1 MRASPLSRLR
11 IALVAPVL
19 VLGTMLAA
27 TPAAGAA
34 PPSAPGSAAQEKVE
48 DKLARSFSN
57 APGEP
62 REFLVTFRQQA
73 DLAAA
78 GRITDWTARGEAVVT
93 ALQRTAEVSQAGV
106 TAMLRARGVDFES
119 YWISNAMLVRDGT
132 RDLATALAAR
142 SEVTRLL
149 APAVY
154 EIPAPVEQA
163 SADPAP
169 QGVEWG
175 IANINA
181 DDVWASGIDGNGIVI
196 ANVDTGVE
204 YHHAALRDQ
213 YRGHRADG
221 TYSHDYNW
229 FDASGLCKFA
239 PCDKN
244 GHGTHTMGTMVGDDG
259 TGNQIGVAPGARWIA
274 ANGCDP
280 CTVQNLLSAGQ
291 WMLAPTRIDGT
302 EPDPSQ
308 RPNIINNSWG
318 TTEPS
323 FDHWYD
329 DVAAAWDA
337 AGIFSVWANGNNGP
351 GCVTAGAPGS
361 LTERYSVGAYDVNNT
376 IGSFSSRGAG
386 ENGAIK
392 PNIAAPGVNVRS
404 AVPEPN
410 NGYASYNGTS
420 MAAPHVAGAI
430 ALLWSATPSFVGAL
444 SITRNLLDVSARDTE
459 DLQCGGTAANNNVF
473 GEGRL
478 DAQALLANRRIGTVS
493 GTVTDESG
501 APIAGARVE
510 LTGGTPE
517 LPVQR
522 TAETGADG
530 AYRLGLPVGEY
541 AAKVTAY
548 GYVGD
553 HADVRVTL
561 DTTTVRDFAL
571 TTAPMITVSGR
582 VTDGSGHGWPVHAAL
597 TFPGYP
603 ANPVYTDP
611 ATGDYSLRLPAT
623 EYEVTVDP
631 VDDGYPTSTSLLR
644 PDGADTRF
652 DRQVTVDPEA
662 CVAPGY
668 GWHGADTRFTGWDGA
683 TALDGWQLTG
693 KGGTWRF
700 DNPAQRPQPGLD
712 NEFAIADPAAED
724 SRSMT
729 TTLTSA
735 PVDLSGQT
743 DPVLSF
749 DTRYLGAARQQAAVE
764 YSTDGRRWSPVWTAG
779 SGSVYGAQS
788 VSVAAAAQV
797 RVRLTFTGRGGGYWA
812 VDNLFVGTRT
822 CVPHAGGLLVGTTT
836 DESGKPLVGTEFRV
850 VGRSESYAVSREFP
864 DDANSPD
871 TARYR
876 LFVPAGA
883 TRVTATRDG
892 YTSVTGDVTVAR
904 DEVTIHDVLL
914 HPEA

>member
-1 MRASPLSRLR
+1 M
-11 IALVAPVL
+11 L
-19 VLGTMLAA
+19 VLGSVLAT
-27 TPAAGAA
+27 TPAATAA
-34 PPSAPGSAAQEKVE
+34 PQADPDVAALAKVE
-48 DKLARSFSN
+48 DTLERRFAN
-57 APGEP
+57 APGKP
-62 REFLVTFRQQA
+62 QDFLVSFQDRA

-78 GRITDWTARGEAVVT
+78 SRTADWDERGQAVVT
-93 ALQRTAEVSQAGV
+93 ALRRTAEASQAEV
-106 TAMLRARGVDFES
+106 TTMLRARGVDFES
-119 YWISNAMLVRDGT
+119 YWISNAVLVREGT
-132 RDLATALAAR
+132 RDVATALAAR
-142 SEVTRLL
+142 SEVMRLV
-149 APAVY
+149 APRTY
-154 EIPAPVEQA
+154 DIPAPVEQA
-163 SADPAP
+163 PASPAP

-175 IANINA
+175 VANINA

-204 YHHAALRDQ
+204 YHHPALRDQ
-213 YRGHRADG
+213 YRGLSADG
-221 TYSHDYNW
+221 RFSHDYNW
-229 FDASGLCKFA
+229 FDAAGLCTFA

-259 TGNQIGVAPGARWIA
+259 AGNQIGVAPGAKWIA

-280 CTVQNLLSAGQ
+280 CTIQNLLAAGQ
-291 WMLAPTRIDGT
+291 WMLAPTRLDGT
-302 EPDPSQ
+302 EADPSK

-323 FDHWYD
+323 FDRWYD
-329 DVAAAWDA
+329 DVAGAWDA
-337 AGIFSVWANGNNGP
+337 SGIFSVWANGNNGP
-351 GCVTAGAPGS
+351 GCVTSGSPGS

-376 IGSFSSRGAG
+376 IASFSSRGAG
-386 ENGAIK
+386 EDGAIK

-404 AVPEPN
+404 SVLSPN
-410 NGYASYNGTS
+410 HGYASYNGTS

-444 SITRNLLDVSARDTE
+444 PTTRNLLDVSARDTE
-459 DLQCGGTAANNNVF
+459 DLQCGGTAQNNNVF

-522 TAETGADG
+522 TEETGSDG
-530 AYRLGLPVGEY
+530 TYRLGLPVGEY
-541 AAKVTAY
+541 DATATAY
-548 GYVGD
+548 GYLGD
-553 HADVRVTL
+553 QADVSVTL
-561 DTTTVRDFAL
+561 DTTTVRDFTL
-571 TTAPMITVSGR
+571 TAAPMVTVSGR
-582 VTDGSGHGWPVHAAL
+582 VSDGSGHGWPVHAAL

-631 VDDGYPTSTSLLR
+631 VDDGYATSTSLLR
-644 PDGADTRF
+644 PEGADIRF
-652 DRQVTVDPEA
+652 DQQVTVDPEA

-668 GWHGADTRFTGWDGA
+668 GWNGAETRFTYWDGA

-712 NEFAIADPAAED
+712 NGFAIADPAAED
-724 SRSMT
+724 TRSMS

-764 YSTDGRRWSPVWTAG
+764 YSTDGRRWRPLWTAG
-779 SGSVYGAQS
+779 TASVFGPRSVPIAQ
-788 VSVAAAAQV
+788 AAQV
-797 RVRLTFTGRGGGYWA
+797 RIRLTFTGRGGGYWA

-822 CVPHAGGLLVGTTT
+822 CVPHAGGLLIGEVT
-836 DESGKPLVGTEFRV
+836 DESGKPLLGTEIRV
-850 VGRSESYAVSREFP
+850 ADRSETYAISREFP
-864 DDANSPD
+864 DDAHSPD
-871 TARYR
+871 AARYR
-876 LFVPAGA
+876 LFVPTGS
-883 TRVTATRDG
+883 TRVTATRDDHA
-892 YTSVTGDVTVAR
+892 SVTDDVTVAR
-904 DEVTIHDVLL
+904 DRVTIHDFQL